1 MVRTHHH
8 TSLRFKVMLHEICM
22 AEHNCKTL
30 SKQCCSAM
38 QPPERQ
44 GPVLPSH
51 LEGALMVLRGGPQSV
66 HDGSPNVRKD
76 TYTVVRRLSAAT
88 WASTSMRP
96 WLPGTPPELLGGH
109 LGSLGFSTTVTQNTD
124 MMQKR
129 AFCLCLFATISLFA
143 LSSAHFFGSRSAPV
157 LCSSS
162 SSPLQPGHY

>member
-1 MVRTHHH
+1 
-8 TSLRFKVMLHEICM
+8 MLHEICM

-96 WLPGTPPELLGGH
+96 WLPGTPPELLGGSS
-109 LGSLGFSTTVTQNTD
+109 GELGFQHHCNPKHRHDAETCVLPLFICYNIT
-124 MMQKR
+124 
-129 AFCLCLFATISLFA
+129 FCTFQRTLLRLQICTSALLQQLF
-143 LSSAHFFGSRSAPV
+143 
-157 LCSSS
+157 
-162 SSPLQPGHY
+162 SSPARPLLK